1 MIKEILLGYEKKSTN
16 DIVVYSNM
24 NRYHCE
30 IRQGSSFVGF
40 KYFLHLDGYNGMF
53 FNIAR
58 VNREDF
64 FSEVF
69 NRSVFRM
76 GDWPWCDSPEEVI
89 TLLNALIEKSKA
101 QSCYEEI

>member
-1 MIKEILLGYEKKSTN
+1 MIKEILLGFEKKSTN
-16 DIVVYSNM
+16 GIVVYSNID
-24 NRYHCE
+24 RYHCE
-30 IRQGSSFVGF
+30 IKQGSSYVNF
-40 KYFLHLDGYNGMF
+40 KYFLDCCGYNGMF

-69 NRSVFRM
+69 NRSVFM
-76 GDWPWCDSPEEVI
+76 VGDWPWCDSPEEVI